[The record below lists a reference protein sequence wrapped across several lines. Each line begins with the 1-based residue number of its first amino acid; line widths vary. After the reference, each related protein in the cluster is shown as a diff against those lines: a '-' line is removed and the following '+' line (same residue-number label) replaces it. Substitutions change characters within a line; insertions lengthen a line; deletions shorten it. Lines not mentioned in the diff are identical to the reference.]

1 MIQVIVTRHQALVE
15 YLRCKNAVAVDVEV
29 IAHITSPEQ
38 VAGKVVAGVLPLHL
52 AAAAE
57 AIVNVQLNLPPDLRG
72 VELTLEQVEQYAAGI
87 QAYRVEELD
96 PASL

>member
-15 YLRCKNAVAVDVEV
+15 YLRRKNAVAVDVEV